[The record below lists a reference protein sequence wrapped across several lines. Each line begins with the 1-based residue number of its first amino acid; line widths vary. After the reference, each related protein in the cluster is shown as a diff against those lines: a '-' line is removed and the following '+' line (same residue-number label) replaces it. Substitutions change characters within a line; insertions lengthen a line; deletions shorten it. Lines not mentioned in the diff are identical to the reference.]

1 MGPGGR
7 LWEDFH
13 DSGRAGNINNSISM
27 PNYCDERYGDLGM
40 YVNEVLSA
48 WTEVWIGA

>member
-13 DSGRAGNINNSISM
+13 DSGRAGNINSSTST
-27 PNYCDERYGDLGM
+27 PNYCDEPYGVLGM
-40 YVNEVLSA
+40 YVNKVRSL
-48 WTEVWIGA
+48 WTEVSIAT